1 MSSVSPNESPAFTTT
16 HWSLV
21 AVVGAGADEVS
32 RTEALKAMEQLCQAY
47 WYPLYSFA
55 RRRGYG
61 VADAQDLTQAFFA
74 KFLAMDGFGTADR
87 SRGPFRSYLLGAL
100 KNFLA
105 NEWDKA
111 KTLKRGGAVQFLEWD
126 ALDPEARYALEPT
139 SGNDAELE
147 FDRGWA
153 MESFNRATEKLR
165 QECERKNKGELFET
179 LKGCLSGEEPD
190 RAENAQQLG
199 MSEGAVKV
207 SVHRLRQRFRE
218 ILRSEIGQTVAEPAE
233 VDEEMRHLVA
243 VLRAG

>member
-1 MSSVSPNESPAFTTT
+1 MSSESPNVSPAFTTT

-21 AVVGAGADEVS
+21 AAAGTNDVTSTRA
-32 RTEALKAMEQLCQAY
+32 RKALEQLCQAY
-47 WYPLYSFA
+47 WYPLYSFV
-55 RRRGYG
+55 RRRGHSA
-61 VADAQDLTQAFFA
+61 ADAQDLTQAFFA
-74 KFLAMDGFGTADR
+74 KFLAVDGFGTADR
-87 SRGPFRSYLLGAL
+87 SRGRFRSYLLGAL

-126 ALDPEARYALEPT
+126 ALEPEARYALEPT

-153 MESFNRATEKLR
+153 VESFNRATEKLR
-165 QECERKNKGELFET
+165 QECERKGKGELFET

-190 RAENAQQLG
+190 RAENSQRLG

-218 ILRSEIGQTVAEPAE
+218 VLRAEIGQTVAEPAE
-233 VDEEMRHLVA
+233 VDDEMRHLVA
-243 VLRAG
+243 VLRAQ

>member
-1 MSSVSPNESPAFTTT
+1 MSSELPHESPAFTTT

-21 AVVGAGADEVS
+21 AVVGADEANRSGA
-32 RTEALKAMEQLCQAY
+32 RQALEQLCEAY
-47 WYPLYSFA
+47 WYPLYSFV

-61 VADAQDLTQAFFA
+61 AADAQDLTQAFFA

-87 SRGPFRSYLLGAL
+87 SRGRFRSYLLGAM

-105 NEWDKA
+105 NEWDKG
-111 KTLKRGGAVQFLEWD
+111 KTLKRGGAVEFLEWD
-126 ALDPEARYALEPT
+126 ALEPEARYALEPG
-139 SGNDAELE
+139 SGDDAELD

-153 MESFNRATEKLR
+153 MECFNRATEELR
-165 QECERKNKGELFET
+165 TECERKGKGELFET

-190 RAENAQQLG
+190 RMETAERLG

-218 ILRSEIGQTVAEPAE
+218 ILRAEIGETVAEPTE
-233 VDEEMRHLVA
+233 VDDEMRHLVA
-243 VLRAG
+243 VLRK